1 MPSLTPTDTQSQTA
15 ELFRPAVQRVLTD
28 AESLLRYGRDWTRAQ
43 DPAPACVLLPA
54 SIEEVQAIVKLAN
67 QHRIAL
73 VPSGGR
79 TGLSGG
85 AVAAHGEVVVAMDAM
100 NKVLGFNALDRS
112 VQVQAGVV
120 TQQLQQFAEAQG
132 LYYPVDFASAG
143 SSQIGGNIATNAG
156 GIKVIRYGMT
166 RNWISGLT
174 VVTGQGDV
182 LELNKGLA
190 KNATGY
196 DLRHLFVGSEGT
208 LGFICEATVQLTRTP
223 ANLTVLVFGVP
234 DFGAVMSVLHAWQE
248 RIDLTAFEFFSE
260 KAMRH
265 VLAHGVPRPF
275 AAPAPLYVLLEFENA
290 SEAVESDAMALFE
303 AGVEKG
309 WILEGV
315 MSQSVQQLKDLWAL
329 RERISESISKYTP
342 YKNDISVT
350 VANVPAFVKEVDNI
364 VQANYPDFEI
374 VWFGHIGDG
383 NMHLN
388 ILKPDAVTREDF
400 LARCKQ
406 VSGWVYGAVQ
416 KYNGSISA
424 EHGLG
429 SIKKPFLHYT
439 REETEQAYLR
449 AIKAAF
455 DPNGVMNPGKVI

>member
-1 MPSLTPTDTQSQTA
+1 MPELTPARIAD
-15 ELFRPAVQRVLTD
+15 LFRPVVKRVLTD
-28 AESLLRYGRDWTRAQ
+28 ADALVQYGRDWTRAQ
-43 DPAPACVLLPA
+43 DPAPACILLPA
-54 SIEEVQAIVKLAN
+54 SVEEVQAIVRLAN
-67 QHRIAL
+67 EHRIAL

-85 AVAAHGEVVVAMDAM
+85 AMAANGEVVVAMDAM
-100 NKVLGFNALDRS
+100 NKVLDFNLLDRA
-112 VQVQAGVV
+112 VTVQAGVV
-120 TQQLQQFAEAQG
+120 TKQLQDFAEQKG

-143 SSQIGGNIATNAG
+143 SSQIGGNIGTNAG

-166 RNWISGLT
+166 RNWISGLK
-174 VVTGQGDV
+174 VVTGKGDV

-196 DLRHLFVGSEGT
+196 DLRHLFIGSEGT
-208 LGFICEATVQLTRTP
+208 LGIVCEATVQLARAP
-223 ANLTVLVFGVP
+223 QNLTVLVFGVP
-234 DFGAVMSVLHAWQE
+234 DFDAVMNVLHAYQE
-248 RIDLTAFEFFSE
+248 KLDLTAFEFFSE

-275 AAPAPLYVLLEFENA
+275 EGEAPFYVLLEFENT
-290 SEAVESDAMALFE
+290 SEAVEAAAMGLFE

-309 WILEGV
+309 WILDGV
-315 MSQSVQQLKDLWAL
+315 MSQSDTQLKNLWAL

-350 VANVPAFVKEVDNI
+350 VANVPAFVKEVDDI

-388 ILKPDAVTREDF
+388 ILKPDSVTREDF
-400 LARCKQ
+400 LGKCKK
-406 VSGWVYGAVQ
+406 VSDWVYGAVQ
-416 KYNGSISA
+416 KYHGSISA

-429 SIKKPFLHYT
+429 NIKKPFLHYT
-439 REETEQAYLR
+439 RDETEQAYLR
-449 AIKAAF
+449 AIKQAF
-455 DPNGVMNPGKVI
+455 DPNGIMNPGKVI

>member
-1 MPSLTPTDTQSQTA
+1 MKSLSSAQVADV
-15 ELFRPAVQRVLTD
+15 FRPAVKRVLTD
-28 AESLLRYGRDWTRAQ
+28 ADSLLQYGRDWTRAQ
-43 DPAPACVLLPA
+43 DPAPSCILLP
-54 SIEEVQAIVKLAN
+54 SSVDEVQAIVRLAN
-67 QHRIAL
+67 THGIAL

-85 AVAAHGEVVVAMDAM
+85 AMAANGEAVVAMDAM
-100 NKVLGFNALDRS
+100 NRVLDFNPLDRA
-112 VQVQAGVV
+112 VRVQAGVV
-120 TQQLQQFAEAQG
+120 TKQLQDFAEEKG

-143 SSQIGGNIATNAG
+143 SSQIGGNIGTNAG

-174 VVTGQGDV
+174 VVTGRGEV
-182 LELNKGLA
+182 LELNRGLA

-196 DLRHLFVGSEGT
+196 DLRHLFIGSEGT
-208 LGFICEATVQLTRTP
+208 LGIVCEATVQLTRPP

-234 DFGAVMSVLHAWQE
+234 DFEAVMNVLHAYQE
-248 RIDLTAFEFFSE
+248 KVDLTAFEFFSE

-275 AAPAPLYVLLEFENA
+275 AAEAPFYVLLEFENT

-309 WILEGV
+309 WITDGV

-350 VANVPAFVKEVDNI
+350 VANVPAFVREVDAI
-364 VQANYPDFEI
+364 VQSHYPDFEI

-388 ILKPDAVTREDF
+388 ILKPGSVTREDF
-400 LARCKQ
+400 LEKCKK
-406 VSGWVYGAVQ
+406 VSDWVYGAVQ
-416 KYNGSISA
+416 KYKGSISA

-429 SIKKPFLHYT
+429 NIKRPFLSYT
-439 REETEQAYLR
+439 RDETEQAYLR
-449 AIKAAF
+449 AIRQVF
-455 DPNGVMNPGKVI
+455 DPNGIMNPGKVI

>member
-1 MPSLTPTDTQSQTA
+1 MSSSPAALSPAAIA
-15 ELFRPAVQRVLTD
+15 ELFRLQVKRVLTD
-28 AESLLRYGRDWTRAQ
+28 ADSLLRYGRDWTRAQ
-43 DPAPACVLLPA
+43 DPAPACVLLPS
-54 SIEEVQAIVKLAN
+54 SIEEVQAIVRLAN
-67 QHRIAL
+67 THGVAL

-85 AVAAHGEVVVAMDAM
+85 AVAANGEAVVAMDAM
-100 NKVLGFNALDRS
+100 NKVLGFSAADRS

-120 TQQLQQFAEAQG
+120 TKQLQDFAEEKN

-143 SSQIGGNIATNAG
+143 SSQIGGNIGTNAG

-166 RNWISGLT
+166 RNWISGLK
-174 VVTGQGDV
+174 VVTGKGDV

-196 DLRHLFVGSEGT
+196 DLRHLFIGSEGT
-208 LGFICEATVQLTRTP
+208 LGIVCEATVQLARLP
-223 ANLTVLVFGVP
+223 QNLTVLVMGVP
-234 DFGAVMSVLHAWQE
+234 DFAAVMNVLHAWQE
-248 RIDLTAFEFFSE
+248 KIDITAFEFFSE
-260 KAMRH
+260 QAMRH

-275 AAPAPLYVLLEFENA
+275 DGEAPFYVLVEFENT
-290 SEAVESDAMALFE
+290 SDAVGDMALGLFE
-303 AGVEKG
+303 SAVEKG
-309 WILEGV
+309 WVSDGV
-315 MSQSVQQLKDLWAL
+315 MSQSDTQLKNLWAL
-329 RERISESISKYTP
+329 RERISESISRYTP

-350 VANVPAFVKEVDNI
+350 VANVPAFVQEVDAI

-388 ILKPDAVTREDF
+388 ILKPDAVTREEF
-400 LARCKQ
+400 LGKCKK
-406 VSGWVYGAVQ
+406 VSDWVYGAVQ

-429 SIKKPFLHYT
+429 SIKKPFLHFT
-439 REETEQAYLR
+439 RDATEQAYLR
-449 AIKAAF
+449 AVKAVF
-455 DPNGVMNPGKVI
+455 DPNGIMNPGKVI